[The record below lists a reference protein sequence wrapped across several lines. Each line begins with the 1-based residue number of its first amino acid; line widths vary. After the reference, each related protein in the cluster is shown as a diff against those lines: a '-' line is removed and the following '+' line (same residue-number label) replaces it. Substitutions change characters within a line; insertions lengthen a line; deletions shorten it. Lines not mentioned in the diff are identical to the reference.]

1 MKAGLYRVV
10 MVCNCSTPHAPM
22 YVTNGMTRVEAKRA
36 AAKFALENGHG
47 FSVVYS
53 NGLDEPRD
61 MTSEL
66 AQFAKE
72 NARQ

>member
-1 MKAGLYRVV
+1 
-10 MVCNCSTPHAPM
+10 M